1 MVSRRTPIYRALYRP
16 NLILG
21 GERELVLLS
30 ALLCGGIAVSGLN
43 LVSIA
48 IGLSV
53 WLLSLAGL
61 RLMAKADPHM
71 SKIYLAFLRYRPYYP
86 ARSRR
91 TRIDQR

>member
-1 MVSRRTPIYRALYRP
+1 MSRRTPIPRALYRP

-21 GERELVLLS
+21 GERELVLMS
-30 ALLCGGIAVSGLN
+30 AILCGGVAVSGLN
-43 LVSIA
+43 LVSGA

-61 RLMAKADPHM
+61 QLMAKADPHM
-71 SKIYLAFLRYRPYYP
+71 SKIYLRYLRYRPYYP

-91 TRIDQR
+91 ARKDPK